1 MSFFIIKSIEILE
14 PCDPKI
20 RKNLKV
26 GVYPLADNLERGFF
40 GQNMSIQVIVGMNGS
55 GKSALLELMFR
66 MINNFSAQLFRDVNC
81 NAADRL
87 VLVRGIHADLH
98 YAVDDV
104 EGVLSVRDMNI
115 GLKYGEEFYRIGELS
130 ELYFPEYR
138 DFSIATAQ
146 DIRNLAGKF
155 FYTVVTNYSLQAYL
169 SNDYRD
175 ERSMIFNQ
183 KAREWQTS
191 NGKVWI
197 DSLFHKND
205 GYMTSINLNPYR
217 DGGVINMH
225 TETQLTMYRVTAL
238 LIEFQRMG
246 QDYILGYQLY
256 TIKYK
261 FCKEKL
267 VSAFENLNK
276 HESVT
281 AKYKRILDGFRQAC
295 SPKNPESYANL
306 ILGNFQIDN
315 TDIEYVDDMLV
326 AARLYLVNKVLSIA
340 ASYPSYSRFSHMTNP
355 FNALLLLC
363 EQDKKG
369 LVKTMAKKVKDDRSH
384 VSVKVWQAY
393 NFIKKASS
401 VTDLSFLYKT
411 FTYQDYEEKL
421 SLHNPE
427 MSVYDR
433 LRILPPSF
441 FAEEV
446 ILERKENDKAKGV
459 IIPLRK
465 LSSGER
471 QFLFTTSCVIYHLMN
486 LRSVRKDRP
495 KYRNYNVI
503 LDEVEI
509 CFHPEY
515 QRTFL
520 RDLILLINRSGIT
533 AKCGINILMT
543 THSPFILSDIPQTNI
558 LYLED
563 GKRRCHEDFKK
574 PFAANVNDILYQDFF
589 MKKGFM
595 GALAQHKI
603 LRLVKF
609 LTSEE
614 VNRESYDMELAD
626 RLIEK
631 VGDPLLKS
639 KLVSLLNIFY
649 TRHPELREQQA

>member
-14 PCDPKI
+14 ACDSKI

-26 GVYPLADNLERGFF
+26 DVYPFANNLERGFF
-40 GQNMSIQVIVGMNGS
+40 GKNITVQVIVGKNGS

-81 NAADRL
+81 NAAERL
-87 VLVRGIHADLH
+87 LLVRGIHADLH

-104 EGVLSVRDMNI
+104 EGVLSVRDMAV
-115 GLKYGEEFYRIGELS
+115 GLKYGEESYRIGEQS
-130 ELYFPEYR
+130 EMHFPEYR
-138 DFSIATAQ
+138 DFSNATAQ
-146 DIRNLAGKF
+146 DIRDLAGKF

-175 ERSMIFNQ
+175 EHSMMFNQ
-183 KAREWQTS
+183 NKKEWQTV
-191 NGKVWI
+191 GRKVWI

-205 GYMTSINLNPYR
+205 GYMTPINLNPYR
-217 DGGVINMH
+217 DNGVINMH
-225 TETQLTMYRVTAL
+225 TETELTMYRVTAL
-238 LIEFQRMG
+238 LIGFQRMG
-246 QDYILGYQLY
+246 QEYISGYQLY
-256 TIKYK
+256 TIKYQ
-261 FCKEKL
+261 FRKEKL
-267 VSAFENLNK
+267 ISRFENLNRR
-276 HESVT
+276 ESVA
-281 AKYKRILDGFRQAC
+281 AKYKRILEDFRKAC
-295 SPKNPESYANL
+295 SPQFPESYANL
-306 ILGNFQIDN
+306 ILGNFRIVN
-315 TDIEYVDDMLV
+315 TGIENADEMLV
-326 AARLYLVNKVLSIA
+326 AARLYLVSKVLSIA
-340 ASYPSYSRFSHMTNP
+340 ASYPSYSRFSHLTDP
-355 FNALLLLC
+355 ANALLLFC
-363 EQDKKG
+363 EKDKKG
-369 LVKTMAKKVKDDRSH
+369 LVKAMAKAVKEDKSH

-401 VTDLSFLYKT
+401 VADLSFLYKT
-411 FTYQDYEEKL
+411 FTYQDYEDKL
-421 SLHNPE
+421 ALHNPE
-427 MSVYDR
+427 ISVYDR

-446 ILERKENDKAKGV
+446 LLERKEEDKTKGV

-471 QFLFTTSCVIYHLMN
+471 QFLFTTSCVIYHLSN
-486 LRSVRKDRP
+486 LRSVRKGRP
-495 KYRNYNVI
+495 KYRIYNVV

-520 RDLILLINRSGIT
+520 RDFILLINRLGISYM
-533 AKCGINILMT
+533 CGINILIT

-563 GKRRCHEDFKK
+563 GKRKLHEDFKN

-589 MKKGFM
+589 MKNGFM

-609 LTSEE
+609 LSSEE
-614 VNRESYDMELAD
+614 VTRKEYDMELAD

-639 KLVSLLNIFY
+639 KLMSLLECFY
-649 TRHPELREQQA
+649 MSHPELKDQQV